1 MTENE
6 LAAEIKAGS
15 LSGIY
20 FFYGEEDYLKKHRAT
35 EIRKLICDDNT
46 LAAFNCFS
54 FTFGYGEIDLPAI
67 ADALLAPPMMS
78 EKKIVDIS
86 FTNLDSIEDK
96 DKSALLDLL
105 RETAENNADDTVAVI
120 RASDGGFDPG
130 QPKKPSDFLRDAA
143 KFMKTVQ
150 FDYQPNNRLHRW
162 MERHFAQYGL
172 TISPYV
178 SEQII
183 NLAGR
188 SMYRLIGEIGKTA
201 AYTAAAGRCEVLPS
215 DIAACVSR
223 TDEDEIFKLANCV
236 LEGNI
241 AGALDAL
248 AIKMRRRDKPLV
260 LLTQITKVFSD
271 LACAA
276 AFILDGREKSDYAK
290 EMRMHEYKAGLYYR
304 AAKEASFDFFA
315 DIMKKCA
322 EADLAMKS
330 SVGDGDYSVI
340 ERLICS
346 CVISEAEKPVEE
358 VQS

>member
-6 LAAEIKAGS
+6 LAAEIKSNS

-20 FFYGEEDYLKKHRAT
+20 LFFGEEDYLKNHRAA
-35 EIRKLICDDNT
+35 EIRKLICDDET

-54 FTFGYGEIDLPAI
+54 FAFGDAEIDLPAI
-67 ADALLAPPMMS
+67 SDALLAPPMMS
-78 EKKIVDIS
+78 EKKIVDIYFAS
-86 FTNLDSIEDK
+86 LDSIKDK

-105 RETAENNADDTVAVI
+105 RETGENNADDTVVVI
-120 RASDGGFDPG
+120 RAAEGGFDPG
-130 QPKKPSDFLRDAA
+130 QPKKPSAFLRDAS

-150 FDYQPNNRLHRW
+150 FDYQPTNRLHRW

-201 AYTAAAGRCEVLPS
+201 AYVAADGRGKILPTDVS
-215 DIAACVSR
+215 ACVSR
-223 TDEDEIFKLANCV
+223 TDEDDAFGLANCV

-241 AGALDAL
+241 AGALAAL
-248 AIKMRRRDKPLV
+248 AVKMRRRDEPIF

-276 AFILDGREKSDYAK
+276 AFILDGREKSEYARAMK
-290 EMRMHEYKAGLYYR
+290 MHEYKAGLYFR
-304 AAKEASFDFFA
+304 AAKGASFGFFA

-330 SVGDGDYSVI
+330 GVGGGDYSVI

-358 VQS
+358 AQS